1 MDSVKSALLLLV
13 WLPFFALNLVIG
25 GVFIPVNKQFC
36 AVREPG
42 GGVGVESGWTLS
54 ILSPLTAINTPTCVR
69 STVSREILGWTG
81 IWPLGTPEE
90 QVREQ
95 LRKSGALPP
104 APSN

>member
-1 MDSVKSALLLLV
+1 MEGLKGIGAVLIAIPV
-13 WLPFFALNLVIG
+13 IALNLVFG

-36 AVREPG
+36 AVREPS

-69 STVSREILGWTG
+69 NTVSREILGWTG

-95 LRKSGALPP
+95 LRKSGAAVPTDGD
-104 APSN
+104 